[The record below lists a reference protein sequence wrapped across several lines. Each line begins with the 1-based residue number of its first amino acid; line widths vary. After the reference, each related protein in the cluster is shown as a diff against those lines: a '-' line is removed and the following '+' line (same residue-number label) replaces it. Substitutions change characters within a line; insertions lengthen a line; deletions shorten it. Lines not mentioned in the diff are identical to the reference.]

1 MNDKKFA
8 FVMCANNEQ
17 YEKEALYYIER
28 LEVPEGYSCESV
40 VIREAES
47 MAEGYNRAS
56 N

>member
-28 LEVPEGYSCESV
+28 LEGSWRA
-40 VIREAES
+40 IRVKVL
-47 MAEGYNRAS
+47 
-56 N
+56 

>member
-28 LEVPEGYSCESV
+28 WRFLRA
-40 VIREAES
+40 IRVKVL
-47 MAEGYNRAS
+47 
-56 N
+56 